1 MFTAISTLYAPKSGA
16 EKGTVNPMPL
26 TVAKAIV
33 DRKKAGLELNLN
45 AKIIDEAEY
54 LMGNTAAALEQRM
67 KDIQAEGARTQQD
80 IRPYVPAGADMEA
93 SFGAMSGLKRSL
105 RFINDQVRDFTEGLI
120 GFDYSGDDPSNVV
133 KSDTYL
139 TTLQGETLKLRF
151 ADFGSAPRIKS
162 IVDAIQ
168 KEVEGI
174 LPGAAKTD
182 TKVLSTARALQGRL
196 QNMKAELEGVLVA
209 RDSSSDEIK
218 EARRLL
224 RIRHA
229 VLLESYDNLI
239 NSLAATVEGA
249 RDQGVPRLTTPAP
262 SSVSSDAEDARKLIY
277 GR

>member
-1 MFTAISTLYAPKSGA
+1 M
-16 EKGTVNPMPL
+16 
-26 TVAKAIV
+26 
-33 DRKKAGLELNLN
+33 
-45 AKIIDEAEY
+45 
-54 LMGNTAAALEQRM
+54 
-67 KDIQAEGARTQQD
+67 
-80 IRPYVPAGADMEA
+80 
-93 SFGAMSGLKRSL
+93 
-105 RFINDQVRDFTEGLI
+105 
-120 GFDYSGDDPSNVV
+120 

-224 RIRHA
+224 KYDMP

-249 RDQGVPRLTTPAP
+249 RDQGVPRLTTPP
-262 SSVSSDAEDARKLIY
+262 P
-277 GR
+277 